1 MKGKAALAVFL
12 FMGGLEQGFCISR
25 TGFRIRSKVAI
36 NAATVVPKAPGPQAV
51 PVPAGGQQ
59 YIEVQGQVPTSNG
72 QGGAPTAMLYG
83 PIEGI
88 PAPTSGRNYVIVQTP
103 PLQQQQQQQQQQ
115 QVPFVAANTQG
126 GQNTYL
132 IPGPATAVNAN
143 GQPVNVQMQQQQ
155 IPGAVAAG
163 GGGGVVGVPQQQQ
176 QGATVAADGSVVQD
190 GNTIPT
196 VNGGDKEGCIKRQ
209 VCRWI
214 IVAVAMI
221 SIASLLV
228 AIVFTFLKPKSP
240 RGAVQHSTE
249 SEESSASN

>member
-12 FMGGLEQGFCISR
+12 FMGGLVEQGFCISR
-25 TGFRIRSKVAI
+25 TGFRIRSKGKAI
-36 NAATVVPKAPGPQAV
+36 NAATVVPKTPQ
-51 PVPAGGQQ
+51 AGGQQ
-59 YIEVQGQVPTSNG
+59 YIEVQGQVQTNNG
-72 QGGAPTAMLYG
+72 NGGAPTTMLYG

-88 PAPTSGRNYVIVQTP
+88 PPSTSGRNYVIV
-103 PLQQQQQQQQQQ
+103 QQQQQQQ

-143 GQPVNVQMQQQQ
+143 GQPVGVQMQQQQ

-163 GGGGVVGVPQQQQ
+163 GGGVGVPQQQQ